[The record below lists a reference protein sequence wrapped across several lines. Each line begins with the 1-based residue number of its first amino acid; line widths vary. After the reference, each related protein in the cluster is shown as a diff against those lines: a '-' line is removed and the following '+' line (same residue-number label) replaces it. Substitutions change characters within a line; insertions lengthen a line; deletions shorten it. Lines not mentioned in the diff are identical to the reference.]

1 MSEKFKC
8 GVDFVDI
15 TRVKVLINN
24 TTSEVLEEIFSLE
37 ELNYAGK
44 SMNRYGRLAA
54 RLAAKEA
61 CLKLFPLETAI
72 SSIDLSDFSVQND
85 AYGAPRIVLS
95 RRANILL
102 DLYGFEQISISLS
115 HTKEHAMAMAIIA
128 RKEFKAPLIGRL
140 IDWLLPFKR
149 KLVGNIPDRA

>member
-1 MSEKFKC
+1 MLEKFKC

-15 TRVKVLINN
+15 TRVKGLINN
-24 TTSEVLEEIFSLE
+24 TTSEVLEGIFSPE

-72 SSIDLSDFSVQND
+72 ASIDLSDFSVKND
-85 AYGAPRIVLS
+85 AYGAPHISLS

-115 HTKEHAMAMAIIA
+115 HTKEHAMAMAVTA
-128 RKEFKAPLIGRL
+128 RKELKVPLIGQL
-140 IDWLLPFKR
+140 IDWLLSIKR
-149 KLVGNIPDRA
+149 KLVRNIPDRA